1 MEKTITIYTPV
12 GKPPRTVRELAP
24 RPGSLGSLRVGLLD
38 NTKTNADA
46 ILDRVQARLAA
57 LGVAEVVRLRKPTAS
72 KGAPDPVWAEL
83 TRCQVVINALGD

>member
-1 MEKTITIYTPV
+1 MPKLVNLYTPL
-12 GKPPRTVRELAP
+12 GKPPRTVRELSP
-24 RPGSLGSLRVGLLD
+24 RPGSLESLRVGLLD
-38 NTKTNADA
+38 NTKANADS
-46 ILDRVQARLAA
+46 ILDRVQARLAT